1 MFVTSGNPFCIFG
14 YLKTQASKQNI
25 WLFSGVILPKMRGN
39 WDLLPRAGGR
49 LSSATAVP
57 AGATVLHRGGKGGGK
72 GQPTHVTPSSYAGN
86 AFAAQSLSLA
96 LAAWNSRVLAGHLS
110 CWHPDTPSV
119 HSTSWVWVA
128 RRLTQGKGVCASYSH
143 VKITCLLW
151 NLSPP
156 TCAV

>member
-1 MFVTSGNPFCIFG
+1 MCLYIGKPFLHFRVPEDPSFKAAYLIVLWG
-14 YLKTQASKQNI
+14 YPSQ
-25 WLFSGVILPKMRGN
+25 VEGN
-39 WDLLPRAGGR
+39 WDLLPWARGR

-72 GQPTHVTPSSYAGN
+72 GQPTHVILSSYAGN

-96 LAAWNSRVLAGHLS
+96 LAARNSRVLSGHLS